1 MHDPMT
7 QVCQIKYPWPAY
19 RGTGIFSRYHEPI
32 ITIWHVDPETDG
44 TDDSC
49 GWFMRSRHGDKAT
62 LEAIRK
68 EFEFNWDPEYGGW
81 FHKDGRPAMSTIG
94 IITDM
99 VGSAAWLHF
108 KKDHRKR
115 NRFMRANIWE
125 IIRLAEN
132 TTDSMH
138 ESVTGKYGFDK
149 RDHRIEHMASVIYG
163 WVLRKTQR
171 WYRHPRWHFWHYHF
185 QIHPW
190 QKFRRW
196 LLTRCEGCGKRFSYG
211 YCPVSHSWDSEKP
224 KFLKGERGL
233 FHSECSGAHMTL
245 VKTPPM
251 GNA

>member
-81 FHKDGRPAMSTIG
+81 FHKDSRPAMSTIG

-115 NRFMRANIWE
+115 DRFMRANIWE

-132 TTDSMH
+132 PTDSMH

-149 RDHRIEHMASVIYG
+149 REHRIEHDHCFAESRPVG
-163 WVLRKTQR
+163 CHPP
-171 WYRHPRWHFWHYHF
+171 RHPHA
-185 QIHPW
+185 
-190 QKFRRW
+190 RREHRGEP
-196 LLTRCEGCGKRFSYG
+196 LHQRA
-211 YCPVSHSWDSEKP
+211 PVHLEP
-224 KFLKGERGL
+224 
-233 FHSECSGAHMTL
+233 
-245 VKTPPM
+245 V
-251 GNA
+251 